1 MSDIQHANERI
12 AAALE
17 TMAGASGGRL
27 PDVTEADN
35 GKVLAVDE
43 GAWTAKTLPGELPA
57 VTEVDNGKVLMVV
70 DGVWTAVALPAS
82 ESDAAPSDDD
92 ADPVPSDGDG
102 T

>member
-17 TMAGASGGRL
+17 TMAGASGG
-27 PDVTEADN
+27 
-35 GKVLAVDE
+35 G
-43 GAWTAKTLPGELPA
+43 LPA
-57 VTEVDNGKVLMVV
+57 VTEADNGKVLMVV

-82 ESDAAPSDDD
+82 ESDDAAPSDDD
-92 ADPVPSDGDG
+92 ADPVSSDDDVDPVPADGDG